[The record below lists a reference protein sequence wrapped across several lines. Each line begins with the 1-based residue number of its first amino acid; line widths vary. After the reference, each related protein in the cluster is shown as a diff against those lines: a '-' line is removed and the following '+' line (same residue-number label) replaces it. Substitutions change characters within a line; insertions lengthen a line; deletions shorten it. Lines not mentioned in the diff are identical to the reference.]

1 MDKWGLQ
8 CKLIP
13 RESFEF
19 DELRFT
25 DDNTM
30 SIDYSEEEEEEEE
43 EAEEIHPN
51 KDHIQSVKMNANSLS
66 SVFMLVISSK

>member
-1 MDKWGLQ
+1 MDKWDLQ

-25 DDNTM
+25 DDSTM
-30 SIDYSEEEEEEEE
+30 RIDDSEEEEGEEKK
-43 EAEEIHPN
+43 EEI
-51 KDHIQSVKMNANSLS
+51 DHKNEDIQSVKMNPNSLS